1 MSPDFIREALRQV
14 RYPGFSRDIIS
25 FGLVKDVKCEPGL
38 VTIHLEIATR
48 DPKVPEQIFQAC
60 HAILDP
66 LPDIGTVKVEIEVKD
81 APAAAGGS
89 GSSVG
94 KSSIPGVKRIIAV
107 ASGKGGVGKSTVSAN
122 LAVALAAAGAKVG
135 LCDCDLYGPSVA
147 QMFGVDE
154 KPMANEHDEIIP
166 LEAHGLKLMSM
177 GFLLDDR
184 SPVIVRGPMA
194 TRYTQQ
200 FLRQVAW
207 GDLDYLVL
215 DLPPGTGDI
224 QLTIVQ
230 TVTVDGTVIVTTPQ
244 EVALIDA
251 RKAVS
256 MFAKV
261 NVPILGL
268 IENMAWFE
276 ADDGKKYPI
285 FGKEGG
291 VREAEYMN
299 VPLLG
304 QIPIDIE
311 TRERGD
317 SGAPIALLSPQ
328 ENKVSAAFHN
338 LAAKIRT
345 KVPVS

>member
-1 MSPDFIREALRQV
+1 
-14 RYPGFSRDIIS
+14 
-25 FGLVKDVKCEPGL
+25 
-38 VTIHLEIATR
+38 
-48 DPKVPEQIFQAC
+48 
-60 HAILDP
+60 
-66 LPDIGTVKVEIEVKD
+66 
-81 APAAAGGS
+81 
-89 GSSVG
+89 
-94 KSSIPGVKRIIAV
+94 
-107 ASGKGGVGKSTVSAN
+107 
-122 LAVALAAAGAKVG
+122 
-135 LCDCDLYGPSVA
+135 
-147 QMFGVDE
+147 MFGVDE

-166 LEAHGLKLMSM
+166 IEAHGLKLMSM
-177 GFLLDDR
+177 GFLLEDR

-230 TVTVDGTVIVTTPQ
+230 TVSVDGTIIVTTPQ

-276 ADDGKKYPI
+276 GDDGKKYYI
-285 FGKEGG
+285 FGQEGG

-299 VPLLG
+299 VSLLG
-304 QIPIDIE
+304 QIPISIE

-317 SGAPIALLSPQ
+317 NGAPIALVSPDQ
-328 ENKVSAAFHN
+328 CKVSTAFHE
-338 LAAKIRT
+338 LAAKVRAKV
-345 KVPVS
+345 KVP